1 MSIKPLRLLLCAS
14 VSTLAVFLC
23 PSSLRAEP
31 LTQVVVQA
39 LNQHPAVIAALAN
52 RDALNQERQEYVSD
66 YFPELSISASSGRT
80 YADNSTSR
88 GLSVSRGAGYSWVN
102 EGSISL
108 RQMIFDGFE
117 TSHRVDAASARRDSA
132 NLDVVDIRESLAM
145 RAVAVYLDVLRNQD
159 TLSRLR
165 AQQVKLDDYIRRIE
179 TLVEEGVV
187 DESLAAQARDVR
199 AQLKSTEATVEG
211 SLAVAQADYREVI
224 GHPPEGEMVR
234 PQARND
240 ILPPDVEKAVQ
251 AALQTHPSLKAADL
265 SAQAYAQDA
274 EAEQGAFYPDVS
286 GEVSHFKRDQRDL
299 IGGESLDT
307 RAMLRVNWT
316 LQTGGEQFSRI
327 KKTKFRESESRARRQ
342 ERERQIER
350 AVRAAYAD
358 IDSTSRQVTILQDR
372 VRLGRDLMRTQTTQF
387 EGARISLLQ
396 LMQTDNALFNS
407 EVTLL
412 NGEYRHLA
420 AQYAALAGMG
430 KLQESLS
437 IAPVAV
443 SAHE

>member
-1 MSIKPLRLLLCAS
+1 MSIKPLRLLLSAS
-14 VSTLAVFLC
+14 VSVLALLL
-23 PSSLRAEP
+23 PSPSLQAEP
-31 LTQVVVQA
+31 LTQAVVQA

-52 RDALNQERQEYVSD
+52 RDALSEERQEQVSG
-66 YFPELSISASSGRT
+66 YFPELSISASSGRS

-117 TSHRVDAASARRDSA
+117 TMHRVEAAGARRDSA
-132 NLDVVDIRESLAM
+132 NLDVVDVRESLAM

-165 AQQVKLDDYIRRIE
+165 TQQVKLDDYIRRIE

-211 SLAVAQADYREVI
+211 SLAVARADYREVI
-224 GHPPEGEMVR
+224 GHAPEGDMTR
-234 PQARND
+234 PQVQNE

-251 AALQTHPSLKAADL
+251 MALQNHPSLKAADL
-265 SAQAYAQDA
+265 SALAYEEDA
-274 EAEQGAFYPDVS
+274 EAEQGALYPDVS
-286 GEVSHFKRDQRDL
+286 GELSHFKRDQRDL
-299 IGGESLDT
+299 VGGESLDT

-350 AVRAAYAD
+350 SVRAAYAD
-358 IDSTSRQVTILQDR
+358 IDSTAQQVMVLQDR

-407 EVTLL
+407 EMTLL

-430 KLQESLS
+430 KLQGSFN